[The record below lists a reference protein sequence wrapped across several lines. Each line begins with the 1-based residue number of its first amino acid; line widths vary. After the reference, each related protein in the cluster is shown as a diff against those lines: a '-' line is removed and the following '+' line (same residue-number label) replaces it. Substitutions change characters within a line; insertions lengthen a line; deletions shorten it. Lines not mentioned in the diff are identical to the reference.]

1 MAAENIV
8 MLQHLLIALL
18 ASGLIG
24 LERGYHGRPA
34 GFRTH
39 ALVRFASSA
48 LIVVDV
54 SGALF
59 FFDGCHLRRF
69 AMSKIRATLRRW
81 SSERCAIGKV

>member
-18 ASGLIG
+18 AGGLIG

-34 GFRTH
+34 GFPTH
-39 ALVRFASSA
+39 ALVRCIQRPDCCRCIK
-48 LIVVDV
+48 LHW
-54 SGALF
+54 

-81 SSERCAIGKV
+81 RSERCAIGNV